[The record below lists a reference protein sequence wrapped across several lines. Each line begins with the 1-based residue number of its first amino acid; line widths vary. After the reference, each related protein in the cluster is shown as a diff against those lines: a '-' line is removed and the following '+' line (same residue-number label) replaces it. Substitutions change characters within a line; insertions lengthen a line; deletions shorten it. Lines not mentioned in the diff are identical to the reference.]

1 MSQEFHRFKAATF
14 DDAYALM
21 RRNLGDEAIVIRTT
35 HVREGGVLGFLG
47 KKLVELTASTPVAR
61 RDAAS
66 RGISAVERKYASA
79 STGNLAPAPRQA
91 PVAAAND
98 RGPVGSDETV
108 AESVAYFKRL
118 ISEAQQRMAAQPAPR
133 PSAVREAE
141 PSPVVPFKRPQPAP
155 NMTDTLR
162 REIADLRQLIEM
174 LVAETP
180 GANVPTE
187 YASHYKLLMD
197 AGVSRKT
204 AAALLAAAVRD
215 SDREVMRDP
224 RIFAERLSNEVQRQ
238 IRVTGGIALTAGA
251 CRRIALVGATGV
263 GKTTNLAKLAARFA
277 VRERM
282 QVALITADTYRVAAP
297 EQLRVFANIIGI
309 PMTVVNDAKEM
320 ASAIAAFQ
328 AYDLVL
334 IDTAGGS
341 QFNKG
346 QLREL
351 REMLAAAD
359 PHEVMLMLAAN
370 TQLDDQRQIVS
381 NFAPLSPSSV
391 FYSKLDE
398 TRRYGAVFSMSVESG
413 LPLSYLSVGQN
424 VPDDLILAQPDI
436 VMELLLKGRSSR
448 VGTLYGR

>member
-1 MSQEFHRFKAATF
+1 MTQEFHRFRGSTF
-14 DDAYALM
+14 DDAYTLM
-21 RRNLGDEAIVIRTT
+21 RRKLGDDAVVIRTT

-47 KKLVELTASTPVAR
+47 KKLVELTASAPVAR
-61 RDAAS
+61 KEFPTRSLGAA
-66 RGISAVERKYASA
+66 ERKYANTLS
-79 STGNLAPAPRQA
+79 GNLAPAPRTV
-91 PVAAAND
+91 PPAAKENA
-98 RGPVGSDETV
+98 PVGSDETV
-108 AESVAYFKRL
+108 ADSVAYFRQL
-118 ISEAQQRMAAQPAPR
+118 VSEAQRRIASQPAPR
-133 PSAVREAE
+133 PVESAEAA

-155 NMTDTLR
+155 NMTDVLR
-162 REIADLRQLIEM
+162 REIADLRQLVEM

-187 YASHYKLLMD
+187 YASHYKMLLD
-197 AGVSRKT
+197 AGVSRKI

-215 SDREVMRDP
+215 SDREVMRNP
-224 RIFAERLSNEVQRQ
+224 RVFAERLANEVQRQ
-238 IRVTGGIALTAGA
+238 VRVTGGIAVTAGT

-263 GKTTNLAKLAARFA
+263 GKTTNLAKLAARYA

-320 ASAIAAFQ
+320 ASAIAAFHS
-328 AYDLVL
+328 YDLVL

-351 REMLAAAD
+351 REMLVAGD
-359 PHEVMLMLAAN
+359 PHEIMLMLAAN
-370 TQLDDQRQIVS
+370 TQLDDQQQIVS

-398 TRRYGAVFSMSVESG
+398 TRRYGTLFSMSAECG
-413 LPLSYLSVGQN
+413 LPISYLSVGQN
-424 VPDDLILAQPDI
+424 VPDDLVLAQSDI
-436 VMELLLKGRSSR
+436 VTELVLKGRSTR